1 MHQKLAKNVALRFAM
16 AKQLHEY
23 EIRVDTFEEQLLELV
38 KGIDDLEQVGKAL
51 GVDLKNLVR
60 DLDAAVHTDDDH
72 HNGETVLQHIRWVLE
87 DVERLTDGWDRRER
101 NLLRLVALFHD
112 VGKAYTHDY
121 DPERKK
127 HTFYGHAEKSVELT
141 KAILGRFEKDSKDF
155 LQDLLDLVRL
165 HDAFFMLLNNR
176 KGQAD
181 RSSLVYLK
189 KFMRES
195 LAAKDKIQRLVTF
208 AKADSARAR
217 TIQRTLEG
225 IGLVLGEMEEWRER
239 QAQKEREKEE
249 AERRSLINLT
259 RFRDKI
265 DQIIEDAVPGASKLM
280 PDIPAVFQR
289 LQKAKR
295 YDALLAIKEVL
306 EK

>member
-1 MHQKLAKNVALRFAM
+1 MQRNLVSTVALRFAM
-16 AKQLHEY
+16 AKQLHDY
-23 EIRVDTFEEQLLELV
+23 EIKVDSFEEQLRELV
-38 KGIDDLEQVGKAL
+38 EGIDDLEATGKAL
-51 GVDLKNLVR
+51 GVDLKSLVR

-112 VGKAYTHDY
+112 LGKAYTHEY

-141 KAILGRFEKDSKDF
+141 QAILKRFEKDSKEF

-176 KGQAD
+176 ATQSRG
-181 RSSLVYLK
+181 SLKYLK
-189 KFMRES
+189 KFMRENV
-195 LAAKDKIQRLVTF
+195 AAREKIQRLVTF

-217 TIQRTLEG
+217 TIQHTLEG
-225 IGLVLGEMEEWRER
+225 IETVLGEMEEWREE
-239 QAQKEREKEE
+239 QARIEKERVE
-249 AERRSLINLT
+249 AEKRKLKNLT
-259 RFRDKI
+259 KNRGKI
-265 DQIIEDAVPGASKLM
+265 DKIIEDAVPGASKLM
-280 PDIPAVFQR
+280 PDLSAVNR
-289 LQKAKR
+289 ELGKAKR
-295 YDALLAIKEVL
+295 YDALKAIQRIL
-306 EK
+306 SQ